1 MATQTKIVDI
11 PKEFRM
17 AEGTLSKE
25 RAVALN
31 VTGEDKYVED
41 VLKAR
46 GGDTK
51 DGAVAVVAKIMKG
64 NAAQP

>member
-1 MATQTKIVDI
+1 MEVVCRSQDWDHEVFLEVGDGDPDEDCGH

-31 VTGEDKYVED
+31 VKSEDKYGED
-41 VLKAR
+41 VL
-46 GGDTK
+46 
-51 DGAVAVVAKIMKG
+51 
-64 NAAQP
+64 

>member
-1 MATQTKIVDI
+1 MVTQMKIVDI

-31 VTGEDKYVED
+31 VMDEDKYGED
-41 VLKAR
+41 VL
-46 GGDTK
+46 
-51 DGAVAVVAKIMKG
+51 
-64 NAAQP
+64 